1 LTRDC
6 SATVGESVM
15 IEKQQ
20 HQEHR
25 EPASDKTSVSR
36 RGMIRNQAKVVLA
49 LGTTLLTASMAKA
62 APRPPCFL
70 RGTKLRTVDGER
82 NVEDIAVGDLL
93 LTAFGQSRPVQW
105 VGRWSVQRKA
115 GKPWSADVRPVRIR
129 QSALGPN
136 TPYTDLYV
144 SRGHAMFVDGVLV
157 PAGQLVNG
165 TSITL
170 HDAEEV
176 DELEYFH
183 IKMESHD
190 VILAAGAPSETLLNY
205 PTGDLDVRS
214 EARAP
219 VLCKGNR
226 GAIAARARRLAS
238 PLLGPQKLDVI
249 RGRLQQQATAIG
261 C

>member
-1 LTRDC
+1 
-6 SATVGESVM
+6 M

-20 HQEHR
+20 NQERR
-25 EPASDKTSVSR
+25 EPASNDAPLSR
-36 RGMIRNQAKVVLA
+36 RGMIRSQAKVVLA
-49 LGTTLLTASMAKA
+49 LGTTLLTANMAKA
-62 APRPPCFL
+62 APKPPCFL

-105 VGRWSVQRKA
+105 VGRWLVQRKA

-144 SRGHAMFVDGVLV
+144 SRGHAMFVDGVLI

-170 HDAEEV
+170 HDAEEA

-183 IKMESHD
+183 IKMASHD
-190 VILAAGAPSETLLNY
+190 VILAAGAPSETLLKY
-205 PTGDLDVRS
+205 PDATGDLDVKS
-214 EARAP
+214 EAHCAP
-219 VLCKGNR
+219 ILCGGNR
-226 GAIAARARRLAS
+226 GVIAARARRLAT
-238 PLLGPQKLDVI
+238 PWLGPQKLDVI
-249 RGRLQQQATAIG
+249 RSRLQQQAAAIG
-261 C
+261 G

>member
-1 LTRDC
+1 M
-6 SATVGESVM
+6 VG
-15 IEKQQ
+15 KQQ
-20 HQEHR
+20 DQEHR
-25 EPASDKTSVSR
+25 EPASDETPVSR
-36 RGMIRNQAKVVLA
+36 RGMIQSQAKVVLA

-62 APRPPCFL
+62 APKPPCFL

-82 NVEDIAVGDLL
+82 NVEDIAVGDML

-105 VGRWSVQRKA
+105 VGQWSLRRKP

-129 QSALGPN
+129 QSALGSN

-144 SRGHAMFVDGVLV
+144 SQGHAMFVDGVLV

-165 TSITL
+165 SSITF
-170 HDAEEV
+170 HDAEEA

-205 PTGDLDVRS
+205 PGATGDLDVKS
-214 EARAP
+214 EAHCAP
-219 VLCKGNR
+219 VLCIGNR
-226 GAIAARARRLAS
+226 GVIAARARRLAT

-249 RGRLQQQATAIG
+249 RSRLQQQAASIG